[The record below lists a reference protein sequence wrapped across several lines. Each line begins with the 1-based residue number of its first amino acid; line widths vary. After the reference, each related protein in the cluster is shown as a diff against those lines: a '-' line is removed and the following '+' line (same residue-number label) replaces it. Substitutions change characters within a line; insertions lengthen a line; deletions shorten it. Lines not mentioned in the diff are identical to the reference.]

1 MCKKHVKKKKKNPS
15 QYLPL
20 PSPMH
25 HRDGH
30 FKLRFPSLDKR
41 DKISPRFTG
50 GECFVLKKAQQQKT
64 NFVEDDFLKTFRT
77 LKHWD
82 YKRETTE
89 LPPFRQDVL
98 EPTSQPTKQQVF
110 SNLHI
115 DCNQLQS
122 LEVVNL
128 SKNARSSFQDANCFC
143 FSGGWNQQT
152 DALGDNKQFRIG
164 QGVGV
169 SGSKQ
174 ICKYDKMIQNDL
186 QMWVSKK
193 GWRSNKMV
201 GCTHQILDDKTD
213 GVLGGPSS
221 ITEEIP

>member
-1 MCKKHVKKKKKNPS
+1 MFCEKSATTK
-15 QYLPL
+15 
-20 PSPMH
+20 
-25 HRDGH
+25 
-30 FKLRFPSLDKR
+30 
-41 DKISPRFTG
+41 
-50 GECFVLKKAQQQKT
+50 KT

-82 YKRETTE
+82 YKRGTTE
-89 LPPFRQDVL
+89 L
-98 EPTSQPTKQQVF
+98 QPKKQQVF

-143 FSGGWNQQT
+143 FSGGWNRQT

-193 GWRSNKMV
+193 GWRANKMV
-201 GCTHQILDDKTD
+201 GCTHPILDDKTH